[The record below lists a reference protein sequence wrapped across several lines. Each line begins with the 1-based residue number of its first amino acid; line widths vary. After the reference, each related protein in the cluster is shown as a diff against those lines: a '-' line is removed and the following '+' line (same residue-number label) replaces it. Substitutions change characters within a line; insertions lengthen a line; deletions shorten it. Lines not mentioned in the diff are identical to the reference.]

1 MKNYEYEQNK
11 NYESTKQMFEEC
23 RKDVGVSKGVKR
35 AIPVLMMRFAFRI
48 FRKMECVLRRSLKT
62 DFAEKLSGAG
72 TEKTSICCT
81 AVFVL
86 PIIQSGFRWT
96 RKAKVRHYI

>member
-35 AIPVLMMRFAFRI
+35 AIPV
-48 FRKMECVLRRSLKT
+48 VDDSL
-62 DFAEKLSGAG
+62 S
-72 TEKTSICCT
+72 
-81 AVFVL
+81 
-86 PIIQSGFRWT
+86 
-96 RKAKVRHYI
+96 

>member
-1 MKNYEYEQNK
+1 
-11 NYESTKQMFEEC
+11 
-23 RKDVGVSKGVKR
+23 
-35 AIPVLMMRFAFRI
+35 MRSAFRI

-81 AVFVL
+81 AVSVSYTHLDVYKRQIADKENGEVILLEGSHYLHFE
-86 PIIQSGFRWT
+86 QK
-96 RKAKVRHYI
+96 KAIVERTTQWIDNR

>member
-35 AIPVLMMRFAFRI
+35 AIPVVDDEICFFGY
-48 FRKMECVLRRSLKT
+48 FRKMEVCITSQFENGLCRRNYLVPERRRHLYAAQQYSSCRSYSLASDGQERQK
-62 DFAEKLSGAG
+62 
-72 TEKTSICCT
+72 
-81 AVFVL
+81 
-86 PIIQSGFRWT
+86 
-96 RKAKVRHYI
+96 